1 MFINQ
6 DKPKIYRKIKSAS
19 IGLLYYQE
27 QQVLVQEIMP
37 SIGWVIIL
45 VKMSILNT
53 RYQAYLILIFLEF
66 LLLGPIFAD
75 LIKMPMAIYVRGG
88 II

>member
-1 MFINQ
+1 
-6 DKPKIYRKIKSAS
+6 
-19 IGLLYYQE
+19 
-27 QQVLVQEIMP
+27 MP
-37 SIGWVIIL
+37 FIGWVIIL

-75 LIKMPMAIYVRGG
+75 LIKMPTAIYARGG